1 MELQDHPITT
11 ALAAHHHPKCYA
23 SLTGYA
29 PFPPITTRPQLT
41 PVAPPQILPI
51 IGGITW
57 LTTLLALLLYWLV
70 TTHRP
75 HYPSMSA
82 TQQIAYISDVGASPL
97 KPLFITGCVL
107 TTLLLDASFLFD
119 RLLRHRGRLVPT
131 TTRTEHVLSV
141 LTIVFAVVG
150 TAGLILLSVFDTLR
164 HPKLHDV
171 FLLLFIGGYVLSAI
185 FICWEYQRLGQRWR
199 GHRVLRVSFWIKLVF
214 VVVEILLAI
223 AFVSCT
229 FTQHY
234 NAGAVLEWII
244 GFIFSAYV
252 FSFYVDL
259 YPAVRTKNAAGVP
272 KYEAPAEVAGAETGS
287 EEGRDLE
294 DGRGRH
300 HGSGEAFAMG
310 AVGHGAQPP
319 PRRDETMVASNF

>member
-1 MELQDHPITT
+1 
-11 ALAAHHHPKCYA
+11 
-23 SLTGYA
+23 
-29 PFPPITTRPQLT
+29 
-41 PVAPPQILPI
+41 
-51 IGGITW
+51 
-57 LTTLLALLLYWLV
+57 
-70 TTHRP
+70 
-75 HYPSMSA
+75 MSP
-82 TQQIAYISDVGASPL
+82 TQSIAYISDVGASPL

-131 TTRTEHVLSV
+131 TTRAEHVLSV

-199 GHRVLRVSFWIKLVF
+199 GHRVLRVSFWVKLVF

-229 FTQHY
+229 FTGNY
-234 NAGAVLEWII
+234 NAGAVLEWVIA
-244 GFIFSAYV
+244 FIFSAYV

-259 YPAVRTKNAAGVP
+259 YPAVRTKNAAGLP

-287 EEGRDLE
+287 EEGRELE

-300 HGSGEAFAMG
+300 HGGGEAFAMG
-310 AVGHGAQPP
+310 AVGGAQP